1 MQVLVVANG
10 ALKDELLMNAPILP
24 AIEWITHPAEQRNT
38 KYEACIDLNFDNT
51 PARIDWLN
59 QLRSPL
65 VVINSVIT
73 PLQQIQTNFIR
84 INGWNTFLQRPVIE
98 AATINENNKPI
109 TEELFLLFG
118 KKTQW
123 VSDIIG
129 LITPR
134 VIASIINEAFF
145 ALQENVST
153 AEEID
158 IAMKLGTNYPFGPF
172 EWSEKIGLDNIYALL
187 TELSGSNK
195 RYLPADLL
203 KQTVLKQ

>member
-10 ALKDELLMNAPILP
+10 TLKDELLMNAPILP
-24 AIEWITHPAEQRNT
+24 AFKWITHPGEQDNT
-38 KYEACIDLNFDNT
+38 NYDACIDLDFDNT
-51 PARIDWLN
+51 AARIDWLN
-59 QLRSPL
+59 QLESPL

-84 INGWNTFLQRPVIE
+84 VNGWNTFLQRPVIE
-98 AATINENNKPI
+98 AAAINENNKPI

-123 VSDIIG
+123 VPDIIG

-153 AEEID
+153 PEEID

-172 EWSEKIGLDNIYALL
+172 EWSEKIGLKNIYALL
-187 TELSGSNK
+187 TELSRSNK
-195 RYLPADLL
+195 RYFPADLL
-203 KQTVLKQ
+203 KQTVLN

>member
-1 MQVLVVANG
+1 MRILLIAG
-10 ALKDELLMNAPILP
+10 ESLKNEMLMNVSHLP
-24 AIEWITHPAEQRNT
+24 GIKWIAHPGEQDNT
-38 KYEACIDLNFDNT
+38 PYEACIDLNFVNT

-73 PLQQIQTNFIR
+73 TLREVQHNFVR
-84 INGWNTFLQRPVIE
+84 INAWNTFLHRPVIE
-98 AATINENNKPI
+98 AVTINEKNKPI
-109 TEELFLLFG
+109 AEELFLLFG

-123 VSDIIG
+123 VPDITG
-129 LITPR
+129 LVTPR

-153 AEEID
+153 ADEID

-172 EWSEKIGLDNIYALL
+172 EWGKKIGLENIHALL
-187 TELSGSNK
+187 TELSKNNR
-195 RYLPADLL
+195 RYAPADLL
-203 KQTVLKQ
+203 KQKN

>member
-1 MQVLVVANG
+1 MQVLLVASG
-10 ALKDELLMNAPILP
+10 SLKDELLSNTTILP
-24 AIEWITHPAEQRNT
+24 AIKWITQPGEQDNT
-38 KYEACIDLNFDNT
+38 KYDACIDLNFDNT

-59 QLRSPL
+59 QLQSPL

-73 PLQQIQTNFIR
+73 TLQQLQVDFIR

-98 AATINENNKPI
+98 AAAINESNKTLI
-109 TEELFLLFG
+109 EELFFLFG

-123 VSDIIG
+123 VPDITG

-153 AEEID
+153 ADEID
-158 IAMKLGTNYPFGPF
+158 TAMKLGTNYPFGPF
-172 EWSEKIGLDNIYALL
+172 EWGKKIGLENIYALL
-187 TELSGSNK
+187 SELSKSNR
-195 RYLPADLL
+195 RYAPADLL
-203 KQTVLKQ
+203 TQKILN